1 MILLDFSQILISS
14 YFVNKQV
21 LRQDIDEGMFR
32 HITLNSILYY
42 KKKFGKKYGDLI
54 ICNDSR
60 HTWRKD
66 VFPHYKA
73 NRKKTRE
80 DDKETWVNLF
90 EMINTVRDEVRT
102 VFPYK
107 NMEVYGCEADD
118 IIGVLA
124 TGFCQ
129 VEPIMIVSSDKD
141 FMQLQKYPNIKQYS
155 PLKKKELKADDP
167 VGFLREHIIRGDSSD
182 GVPNIKSDDDV
193 FVTEGKRQARIT
205 QKFVDGYTIGSNDY
219 LDNAQR
225 NTTLIDL
232 IFTPKE
238 LKDNI
243 LEAFHGQEV
252 NTRKNLFN
260 YFVKNKLK
268 NLMSNIQD
276 F

>member
-14 YFVNKQV
+14 YFVNKQI

-32 HITLNSILYY
+32 HITLNSLLFY

-60 HTWRKD
+60 HTWRKEI
-66 VFPHYKA
+66 FPHYKA

-80 DDKETWVNLF
+80 TDKEIWVNLF

-107 NMEVYGCEADD
+107 NIEVYGCEADD
-118 IIGVLA
+118 IIGTLA

-155 PLKKKELKADDP
+155 PLQKKELKTDDP
-167 VGFLREHIIRGDSSD
+167 QGFLREHIIRGDSSD

-193 FVTEGKRQARIT
+193 FVTEGKRQSPISK
-205 QKFVDGYTIGSNDY
+205 KFVAEYTGNTDY
-219 LDNAQR
+219 LQNNQR

-232 IFTPKE
+232 EYTPKE
-238 LKDNI
+238 LRDNI
-243 LEAFHGQEV
+243 LESFHGQEI
-252 NTRKNLFN
+252 NTRQNLFN

-268 NLMSNIQD
+268 NLMGNIQD